1 MTLKE
6 KIQNDF
12 IIALKAKDEN
22 AKAALSSIKS
32 KITEAEKANGNKE
45 LDDKEVLKVVTKAI
59 KQREESLKIFTDAG
73 RDELARKEAD
83 EASILR
89 NYLPAQMSEEELY
102 AEACKIVEELR
113 ATSPSS
119 AALIGKSTGMF
130 NKRFQGMAEPA
141 AIISAVTKAVNA

>member
-1 MTLKE
+1 
-6 KIQNDF
+6 
-12 IIALKAKDEN
+12 
-22 AKAALSSIKS
+22 
-32 KITEAEKANGNKE
+32 
-45 LDDKEVLKVVTKAI
+45 
-59 KQREESLKIFTDAG
+59 
-73 RDELARKEAD
+73 
-83 EASILR
+83 
-89 NYLPAQMSEEELY
+89 MSEEELY